1 MKKVSTE
8 EKTYIV
14 RSLDELRKIL
24 ALVYKQDLKH
34 IFVLF
39 CITVLVFIIN
49 CFLNLLKFL
58 LFRHQNIEKTDFRHI
73 VIYTVGIVGDNVVM
87 LPAVAA
93 LRKKYPEAEI
103 TVIANGQSDG
113 QGALGVFELSPWKD
127 KLIILDDHPVQWRN
141 FKFVMEK
148 SKYEKVKCDLFV
160 NLSPYGNKGWIGAVL
175 REMIF
180 AKKIGAEYAIGFRLY
195 NLARRGKLTRAYPL
209 LATNEPRR
217 AKDVLSE
224 LGISPV
230 ENEDLFSHNSK
241 ALESVIK
248 KLEMHGVM
256 VNNFFV
262 INPGGKIR
270 YQCWRAARYGRLAQ
284 WLINHYGASVVI
296 TGVAS
301 ENEIAEEVVETSGK
315 RAVNLAGKTTLHE
328 LFELLRL
335 SRGCV
340 TNDTGTMHIAAMIG
354 TPTVALF
361 SQQQS
366 PVHWLPLGKNVISLF
381 SPISC
386 GYCYNNQCNT
396 LACLDSITEEDVIKA
411 IDKLLTNDQL
421 DDVNGKTILGC

>member
-1 MKKVSTE
+1 MINSSIE
-8 EKTYIV
+8 EKVYSV
-14 RSLDELRKIL
+14 KSLDEARKIL
-24 ALVYKQDLKH
+24 SSVYRTDIRDSLVRLW
-34 IFVLF
+34 ISV
-39 CITVLVFIIN
+39 CVFIMN
-49 CFLNLLKFL
+49 FFLKITRFL
-58 LFRHQNIEKTDFRHI
+58 LFKNKNIRKTNFKRI
-73 VIYTVGIVGDNVVM
+73 VIYTVGIVGDNAVM

-93 LRKKYPEAEI
+93 LRRRYPEADI
-103 TVIANGQSDG
+103 TIIANGQSDG
-113 QGALGVFELSPWKD
+113 KGALGVFEYSPWKD
-127 KLIILDDHPVQWRN
+127 NLIILDDHPVQWQN
-141 FKFVMEK
+141 LKFVMDK

-160 NLSPYGNKGWIGAVL
+160 NLSPFGNKGWIGAVL

-180 AKKIGAEYAIGFRLY
+180 AKKIEAECAIGFRLY

-217 AKDVLSE
+217 SRDVLSE

-262 INPGGKIR
+262 INPGGKIS

-284 WLINHYGASVVI
+284 WLINNYEASVVI

-315 RAVNLAGKTTLHE
+315 RAVNLAGRTTLHE

-354 TPTVALF
+354 IPTVALF
-361 SQQQS
+361 AQKQS

-386 GYCYNNQCNT
+386 GYCYNNQCKT
-396 LACLDSITEEDVIKA
+396 LACLDSISEKDVIAVVNKLMTNCHEDV
-411 IDKLLTNDQL
+411 Q
-421 DDVNGKTILGC
+421 GEKTIPRC